1 MVVVR
6 CLARCDLAW
15 LAWTLFAAA
24 RVSCMVLGASSST
37 SRRPEL
43 LQTCFSYQDAI
54 KHDICIQETKTKG
67 LGAFAGSRISAGSW
81 VGEYTGE
88 ILTDKQVDAR
98 YWDKRKKVYADR
110 QWIKSRTKRE
120 QGISGDYLFDMGD
133 NLFLD
138 AEDSDVS
145 SWCRFLNHASE
156 DSESRLCN
164 LETKVSRLVQDG
176 KTIVQ
181 PRLWFVALRDVE
193 SGEELLYDYG
203 GSYWAS
209 DEAGR

>member
-1 MVVVR
+1 
-6 CLARCDLAW
+6 
-15 LAWTLFAAA
+15 
-24 RVSCMVLGASSST
+24 
-37 SRRPEL
+37 

-54 KHDICIQETKTKG
+54 KHGIRIQETKTKG
-67 LGAFAGSRISAGSW
+67 LGAFAGSSISAGAW
-81 VGEYTGE
+81 VGDYTGE
-88 ILTDKQVDAR
+88 ILTNKQVDAR

-133 NLFLD
+133 NLYLD
-138 AEDSDVS
+138 GEDSDVS
-145 SWCRFLNHASE
+145 SWCRFMNHASE

-164 LETKVSRLVQDG
+164 VETKFSRLVQDG
-176 KTIVQ
+176 NTVIQ

-209 DEAGR
+209 DEEGR